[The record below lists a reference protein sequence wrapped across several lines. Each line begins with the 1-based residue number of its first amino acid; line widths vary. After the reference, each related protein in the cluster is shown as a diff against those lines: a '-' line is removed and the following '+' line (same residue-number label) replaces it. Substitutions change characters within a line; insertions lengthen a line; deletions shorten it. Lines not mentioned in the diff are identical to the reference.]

1 MEFGLVFWDIAIS
14 FLSKVKNLHTSN
26 VFFLK
31 MTIATMEV
39 YMETTWVLCIF
50 YVWVYVVCAVGVL
63 VFMGML
69 LMLSEESALKNCWL
83 MM

>member
-1 MEFGLVFWDIAIS
+1 MEI
-14 FLSKVKNLHTSN
+14 
-26 VFFLK
+26 
-31 MTIATMEV
+31 

-50 YVWVYVVCAVGVL
+50 YVCVVGVL

-69 LMLSEESALKNCWL
+69 LMLSEESALKNRWL

>member
-1 MEFGLVFWDIAIS
+1 
-14 FLSKVKNLHTSN
+14 
-26 VFFLK
+26 
-31 MTIATMEV
+31 MTMATTEI

-50 YVWVYVVCAVGVL
+50 YVCVYVVCVVGVL

-69 LMLSEESALKNCWL
+69 LMLSEESALKNHWL